1 MSLDP
6 SLSHFDFSLPQLR
19 DNWLPSASQ
28 VDNGVQLY
36 FTHICHFV
44 PFLHEPTFDISKAAV
59 CLRLAMLCLAYQ
71 YGDDPD
77 RSYDENTGAS
87 LSVRCYHRSR
97 ALVAMAEGDPA
108 TCGDPHQTLAI
119 VQTYLLLEIFAML
132 YLPNSDSSS
141 TAHKI
146 GSLGSQS
153 TNTPSVAASGARASS
168 VSSESAATSADGT
181 AMHARL
187 IALSRAG
194 GLMQPLPSE
203 PMATQDLQSLWM
215 HFVRNES
222 HKRTLFAVHQL
233 DALWYQLLSIPRS
246 ISHLEIKHDLPSP
259 EVFWAAPSAA
269 EWAHRRLVSGG
280 GADGGGINASTTPV
294 SYAEAVRRF
303 LSSDEDSIVVLP
315 PFDAYGAINIAQ
327 FLISSAREISGWSTI
342 TGVLSLERLQPLKSS
357 LVALSPTIHPQPD
370 AAKATHAALMCEAI
384 WEIAMIELQLWSP
397 AHTDGIV
404 RGSIDDLLQ
413 QSTQLPPLSR
423 FLYESTTIQPHID
436 WFLHYLEAS
445 VSPSLEAPWIPLYA
459 YKVFLIAYQ
468 LVCDGIAGAMQ
479 VVGIEDGDARGA
491 LLWAEKV
498 FRRRRRW
505 HLGRVILDCL
515 GRLEKP

>member
-1 MSLDP
+1 
-6 SLSHFDFSLPQLR
+6 
-19 DNWLPSASQ
+19 
-28 VDNGVQLY
+28 
-36 FTHICHFV
+36 
-44 PFLHEPTFDISKAAV
+44 
-59 CLRLAMLCLAYQ
+59 MLCLAYQ

-77 RSYDENTGAS
+77 RGYDEESGAS
-87 LSVRCYHRSR
+87 LSVRCYNRSR
-97 ALVAMAEGDPA
+97 AVVAMAEEDPA
-108 TCGDPHQTLAI
+108 TCGDPRQTLAI

-132 YLPNSDSSS
+132 YLPNADTNKTTFNEAARSNGSISS
-141 TAHKI
+141 H
-146 GSLGSQS
+146 S
-153 TNTPSVAASGARASS
+153 TNTSTMSAPGARATS
-168 VSSESAATSADGT
+168 VGSESTSTTSANGT

-187 IALSRAG
+187 ISLARAG
-194 GLMQPLPSE
+194 GLMQPLPTE
-203 PMATQDLQSLWM
+203 PMATQDLQSLWV

-246 ISHLEIKHDLPSP
+246 ISHLEIKHDLPCP
-259 EVFWAAPSAA
+259 EDFWAAPSAV
-269 EWAHRRLVSGG
+269 EWAHRRLISGG
-280 GADGGGINASTTPV
+280 SGGVGGNIGASNSPV

-357 LVALSPTIHPQPD
+357 LIALSPTIHPQPD
-370 AAKATHAALMCEAI
+370 TAKATHAALMCEAI

-404 RGSIDDLLQ
+404 RGSIDDLLR

-445 VSPSLEAPWIPLYA
+445 VSPNLEAPWIPLYA

-479 VVGIEDGDARGA
+479 VVGVEDGDARSA
-491 LLWAEKV
+491 LMWAEKV

-515 GRLEKP
+515 GRLDKP

>member
-1 MSLDP
+1 
-6 SLSHFDFSLPQLR
+6 
-19 DNWLPSASQ
+19 
-28 VDNGVQLY
+28 
-36 FTHICHFV
+36 
-44 PFLHEPTFDISKAAV
+44 
-59 CLRLAMLCLAYQ
+59 
-71 YGDDPD
+71 
-77 RSYDENTGAS
+77 
-87 LSVRCYHRSR
+87 
-97 ALVAMAEGDPA
+97 
-108 TCGDPHQTLAI
+108 
-119 VQTYLLLEIFAML
+119 
-132 YLPNSDSSS
+132 
-141 TAHKI
+141 
-146 GSLGSQS
+146 
-153 TNTPSVAASGARASS
+153 
-168 VSSESAATSADGT
+168 
-181 AMHARL
+181 
-187 IALSRAG
+187 
-194 GLMQPLPSE
+194 MQPLPAE
-203 PMATQDLQSLWM
+203 PMATQDLQSLWV
-215 HFVRNES
+215 HFVKNES

-246 ISHLEIKHDLPSP
+246 ISHLEIKHDLPCP
-259 EVFWAAPSAA
+259 EDYWAAPSAA
-269 EWAHRRLVSGG
+269 EWAHRKLMSGSGG
-280 GADGGGINASTTPV
+280 GSSANSSPV

-303 LSSDEDSIVVLP
+303 LSSDADSVVMLP

-357 LVALSPTIHPQPD
+357 LIALSPSIHPQPD
-370 AAKATHAALMCEAI
+370 TAKATHAALMCEAI

-404 RGSIDDLLQ
+404 RGSIDDLLR

-423 FLYESTTIQPHID
+423 FLYESTTIQPHVD

-468 LVCDGIAGAMQ
+468 LVCEGIAGAMQ
-479 VVGIEDGDARGA
+479 VVGVEDGDARGA

-515 GRLEKP
+515 GRLERPE